1 MKNLLNIL
9 LVYVAFFSA
18 SCDVN
23 INGPFGKVVR
33 GSGAVVSEKREVQ
46 DFDQINLKG
55 SMDVRV
61 TRADEFRCIVK
72 ADDNIIPLILTEVRG
87 PSLHIS
93 VKGSYSTS
101 QKIAVILE
109 LPKLSEIVL
118 SGSGD
123 VNAVDVI
130 LDDALLK
137 IAGSGDITA
146 TGVAKNIVAEING
159 SGSLNLAS
167 LKVDHVDVAV
177 NGSGDAAVW
186 ATESLNA
193 KVNGSGDII
202 YSGDPEKIDR
212 AVNGSGDIVK
222 K

>member
-23 INGPFGKVVR
+23 INGPFGKVVK

-146 TGVAKNIVAEING
+146 AGVAKNIVAEING

-186 ATESLNA
+186 VTESLNA